1 MPLIQ
6 EGFIVVSKSHQIIN
20 ESIAM
25 KAIKRSLLAKSFPPQ
40 TRDQI
45 IDFVNK
51 TRGKGCHW

>member
-1 MPLIQ
+1 M
-6 EGFIVVSKSHQIIN
+6 VSKSHQIVN

-25 KAIKRSLLAKSFPPQ
+25 KVIKRSLLAKSFPPQ